1 MYPYKGALFL
11 ILKHYAGRSVCLVT
25 NDVIERTK
33 GVAGLY
39 EQLFVDSRNDVD
51 GLVDRKY
58 DGQPIGIVSA
68 CVLQLLDD

>member
-1 MYPYKGALFL
+1 MYQYKGALL
-11 ILKHYAGRSVCLVT
+11 LTLKHYAGRSVCLVT

-33 GVAGLY
+33 GVAGLR